1 MLLIFNIMQTEKEV
15 NSKIL
20 KITMSIQEKYPELSK
35 YLLEMPMTIPDVTN
49 PEINIKVLNDYVNSL
64 EVFYKRYIFITIR

>member
-1 MLLIFNIMQTEKEV
+1 MQTEKEV